1 VTFSFWRRQK
11 RESELEEEIQSHL
24 KMAAQ
29 DRTDRGETPDQAR
42 GAARSELG
50 NVGLIKEVTREMWG
64 GASVERLVQDLRF
77 GMRMLVKSPGFAVV
91 AILTL
96 ALGIGVNSALF
107 SVVNGV
113 LLKPLPYPQPE
124 KLVWLA
130 ESKPN
135 FATGS
140 ISFPNFRDWQK
151 DNRTFS
157 GMALY
162 RSYNFNILGL
172 GDAEQ
177 VDARLIT
184 SDFFSVLGVNPVI
197 GRTFASGEDD
207 IGRAP
212 IVMISEG
219 LWKRKFNSS
228 SDVLGKIINLDG
240 TGYTIVGVTPA
251 SFDFSGLF
259 RDIDIYAPVGQWT
272 NPSLSRRGAGLGLH
286 GVGRLKPDVTIEQAR
301 ADMTR
306 VSSNLAAA
314 YPDTNKGIS
323 AALRPLK
330 QTMVG
335 EVRVLL
341 LVLLAAVGFVLLIAC
356 VNVANLMLARAA
368 ARTREFA
375 IRAALGAGQARLVR
389 QLLTESL
396 LLALTAGALG
406 LLLAAWGTRA
416 ALQLLAQGLPR
427 ASEVHLDG
435 PVVLFTVMI
444 SLGCGIFFGLAPAL
458 KTRSRNLHDTLKEGG
473 RGESGTRHRAQ
484 GLLVVVEMALALV
497 LLISAGLM
505 LRSLTALWNVNPGF
519 DSHNV
524 LAFGVALPPSMRNT
538 SAAEVR
544 AALRNVDR
552 QLAAVPGVKSISLSW
567 AAVPLSG
574 DDEDLFWIEGK
585 PKPQTDDEKSWSISY
600 VVEEDYLQV
609 MGIPLQR
616 GRFFTAQDNEN
627 ASHVVVVDD
636 VFAKKYFPDVDPIGQ
651 HIFLDNKGGRAEI
664 IGIVSHV
671 KQWGLDSDDK
681 ETLRAEL
688 CFPYMQLPDQA
699 MQLSGNGTGVMVR
712 YDPRAATIGD
722 SLRAAVKGISAEHVM
737 SKTQTMDEIISDS
750 LATQRFS
757 MAVFAIFAVLALALA
772 TVGIYGVIS
781 YVVQQRTQEIGVR
794 VALGAKRTDVLR
806 LVLGD
811 GMKMV
816 GVGVV
821 IGLMAAFGLTRLM
834 ASLLYGVSATDPLTF
849 AVVALFLAGVALA
862 ACYIP
867 ARRAMRVD
875 PMVALRY
882 E

>member
-1 VTFSFWRRQK
+1 VTFSFWHRQK
-11 RESELEEEIQSHL
+11 RESELDEELQSHL
-24 KMAAQ
+24 QMAAQ
-29 DRTDRGETPDQAR
+29 DRADRGETPEQAR
-42 GAARSELG
+42 RGARRELG

-64 GASVERLVQDLRF
+64 WASFERLVQDLRF
-77 GMRMLVKSPGFAVV
+77 GMRMLVKSPGFAAV

-96 ALGIGVNSALF
+96 ALGIGVNTALF

-151 DNRTFS
+151 DNHTFS
-157 GMALY
+157 GMAIY
-162 RSYNFNILGL
+162 RSYNFNVLGL

-177 VDARLIT
+177 VHARFIT

-228 SDVLGKIINLDG
+228 SDVLGKNINLDG

-259 RDIDIYAPVGQWT
+259 RDIDIYAPAGQWT
-272 NPSLSRRGAGLGLH
+272 NPLLSKRGAGLGMH

-301 ADMTR
+301 ADMDR
-306 VSSNLAAA
+306 ISSNLAAA

-335 EVRVLL
+335 EVRILL

-368 ARTREFA
+368 VRTREFA

-406 LLLAAWGTRA
+406 LLLATWGTRA
-416 ALQLLAQGLPR
+416 ALQFLAQGLPR
-427 ASEVHLDG
+427 ASEVHLDAR
-435 PVVLFTVMI
+435 VLLFTVLI

-458 KTRSRNLHDTLKEGG
+458 KSRSRNLHDTLKEGG
-473 RGESGTRHRAQ
+473 RGESGVRHRAQ
-484 GLLVVVEMALALV
+484 GLLVVVEMAMALV

-505 LRSLTALWNVNPGF
+505 LRSLAALWNVNPGF

-524 LAFGVALPPSMRNT
+524 LAFGVALPPSMHNA
-538 SAAEVR
+538 SAAEIR
-544 AALRNVDR
+544 ATLRNVDR

-567 AAVPLSG
+567 GAVPLSS

-585 PKPQTDDEKSWSISY
+585 PQPQTDDEKSWSLSY
-600 VVEEDYLQV
+600 VVEEDYLKV

-616 GRFFTAQDNEN
+616 GRFFAAQDNEN
-627 ASHVVVVDD
+627 SSHVVVVDD
-636 VFAKKYFPDVDPIGQ
+636 VFAKKYFPDTDPIGQ

-688 CFPYMQLPDQA
+688 YFPFMQLPDQA
-699 MQLSGNGTGVMVR
+699 MQLSGSGTGIMVR
-712 YDPRAATIGD
+712 YDPRATTIGD

-737 SKTQTMDEIISDS
+737 SKAQTMDEIVSDS
-750 LATQRFS
+750 LAAQRFS
-757 MAVFAIFAVLALALA
+757 MAVFGIFAVLALTAA
-772 TVGIYGVIS
+772 SVGIYGVIS

-816 GVGVV
+816 GVGVA

-834 ASLLYGVSATDPLTF
+834 VSLLYGVSATDPLTF
-849 AVVALFLAGVALA
+849 GVVAVLLASVALA